1 MPTVIPAIYL
11 TPDAV
16 QVNTAKMMGR
26 QSAGR
31 GFNRGMAKAQAGD
44 ARLALFLDARL
55 LVGKSPANV

>member
-16 QVNTAKMMGR
+16 QVNTAKLMGR

-31 GFNRGMAKAQAGD
+31 CFMRGMPKAY
-44 ARLALFLDARL
+44 
-55 LVGKSPANV
+55 